1 MNILLS
7 ILGTISALSVLLF
20 FFFLCVVVVLLIEQ
34 SLEDTC
40 LTGRMI
46 FRWAPN
52 SGILIG
58 R

>member
-34 SLEDTC
+34 
-40 LTGRMI
+40 I
-46 FRWAPN
+46 F
-52 SGILIG
+52 GIG
-58 R
+58 K